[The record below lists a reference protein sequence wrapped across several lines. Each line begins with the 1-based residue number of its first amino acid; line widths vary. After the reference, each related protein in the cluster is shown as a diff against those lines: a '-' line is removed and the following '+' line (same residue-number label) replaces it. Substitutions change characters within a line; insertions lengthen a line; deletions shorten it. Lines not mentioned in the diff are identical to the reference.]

1 MGSDAEDLY
10 LVILDVDLELPVN
23 SGRMYVEES

>member
-10 LVILDVDLELPVN
+10 LVIFDFDLELPVN